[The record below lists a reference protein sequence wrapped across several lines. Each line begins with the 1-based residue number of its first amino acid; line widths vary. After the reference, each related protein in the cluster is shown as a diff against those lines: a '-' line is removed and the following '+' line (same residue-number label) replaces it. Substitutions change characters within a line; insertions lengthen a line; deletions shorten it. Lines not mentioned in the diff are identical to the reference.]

1 MCLRLIYPFGEK
13 FREKGSRKSRQNG
26 GGREGEGKGKG
37 GRRGGEGRE
46 KLYAGRRRDELQLR
60 ILRITILLTSFSLLR
75 GTGRNGFRLLVGR
88 RLGSRPLRLLDSSW
102 MLLLRWCSARPG
114 RNLLSLSLSLTDQTV
129 RSEKL
134 KRKKKKWREPAISE
148 NSWSHRVA
156 SRGRNDWIWAPLWTG
171 QIEKKK

>member
-88 RLGSRPLRLLDSSW
+88 RLGSRPLRLLDSSS
-102 MLLLRWCSARPG
+102 MLLLRGCSARPG
-114 RNLLSLSLSLTDQTV
+114 RNLLSLSLSH
-129 RSEKL
+129 RSNCSFGKIEE
-134 KRKKKKWREPAISE
+134 KKKKMERTGYFRELLI
-148 NSWSHRVA
+148 
-156 SRGRNDWIWAPLWTG
+156 APCSFAG
-171 QIEKKK
+171 SK